1 MKYELYGYLH
11 RIAKKILHRDNTISL
26 YRMINVQNKNIDK
39 EGKIILK
46 EKEGTY
52 INDMPS
58 ISKNLNVSDVFP
70 VENIVPSKAFL
81 SFEDSFKKSRKC
93 KKSQLGVTE
102 SQAVGLWMEFIKAS
116 KIPNRYRNGDLH
128 YAGYILDCE
137 EWCLPSWVWTN
148 AAIVKMY
155 CRLNMTDKAK
165 IIVDKL
171 IEVQEECGGWI
182 VRNDYNKKGAIPVL
196 APNDSAYVAN
206 NACLEFYLLTGNK
219 MYLDAAIKC
228 ADWIIDTA
236 REDGMVYVGYDI
248 KSGNWQKNHN
258 IVDVGFTAGLFA
270 RLFEC
275 TKEHKYYQFLD
286 KFTNKFVELFYI
298 PSSNGFATSLDS
310 NDKPYGGMFGRGQAW
325 ALEGLIP
332 ACQVLKDEKLV
343 EIVQNTIN
351 NLIAA
356 QDKEGG
362 WAYNLARPLMGID
375 CKATSVIACSLMNW
389 YVDHSEQRN
398 LKSAAEKAYKW
409 CIKHTLPEGRGRGG
423 IYSYTTEGAIVHHLY
438 TWTAFV
444 YGSSYAIELQKIIS
458 EENLHALYK

>member
-236 REDGMVYVGYDI
+236 REDG
-248 KSGNWQKNHN
+248 
-258 IVDVGFTAGLFA
+258 
-270 RLFEC
+270 
-275 TKEHKYYQFLD
+275 
-286 KFTNKFVELFYI
+286 
-298 PSSNGFATSLDS
+298 
-310 NDKPYGGMFGRGQAW
+310 
-325 ALEGLIP
+325 
-332 ACQVLKDEKLV
+332 
-343 EIVQNTIN
+343 
-351 NLIAA
+351 
-356 QDKEGG
+356 
-362 WAYNLARPLMGID
+362 ID